1 MAYLFKLPQIAD
13 LTPEQQVALSETDP
27 IALSGGAGT
36 GKTVVSLWRHLQ
48 MMEDLGKYS
57 VLVTYTK
64 TLRFYIEKSLD
75 SIENKDMFLKKQI
88 LPPSKQVFNLLS
100 FPNGQWKVSEIII
113 DEAQDLKFDK
123 LKEISNHAENT
134 SYGADFNQQ
143 LYSNTVTYDEM
154 EDYFDN
160 NTPYS
165 LQQNFR
171 NTYHILN
178 FVKNF
183 LPQFSISQD
192 SLNVLLNGDFDNNI
206 DANIGRKP
214 DLLVIKDKGIEIDKI
229 IEIIN
234 ANKSETHNISIL
246 LPFGNSGEESVENY
260 HTLLSKKGIQC
271 SKYYNEM
278 RTDVTSIENI
288 HITTFKSAKGLEF
301 DTVIIPF
308 FHKCKDF
315 IARSKYTRVNEE
327 DYYVALTRTKSNL
340 YLLSDKNLDFID
352 DNIYS
357 MQEVTVSI
365 STNDSFKHSIPNIDI
380 DDDTMPF

>member
-1 MAYLFKLPQIAD
+1 MAYFFKLPQITD
-13 LTPEQQVALSETDP
+13 LTPEQQSALSEADP

-36 GKTVVSLWRHLQ
+36 GKTVVSIWRHLLG
-48 MMEDLGKYS
+48 MENLGKYS
-57 VLVTYTK
+57 VIVTYTK

-75 SIENKDMFLKKQI
+75 SVENKEIFLNKQI

-100 FPNGQWKVSEIII
+100 FPSGQWKVAEIII
-113 DEAQDLKFDK
+113 DEAQDLKFEK
-123 LKEISNHAENT
+123 LKEISNYAENI

-192 SLNVLLNGDFDNNI
+192 SLNVLLNGDLNNNI
-206 DANIGRKP
+206 QPNTGIKP
-214 DLLVIKDKGIEIDKI
+214 SFFIIKEKEIEIDKI
-229 IEIIN
+229 VEIIN
-234 ANKSETHNISIL
+234 AFKSDAHSIAIL
-246 LPFGNSGEESVENY
+246 LPFGNRGEESVENY
-260 HTLLSKKGIQC
+260 HTLLKQKGIKC

-278 RTDVTSIENI
+278 RTDVTSIENV
-288 HITTFKSAKGLEF
+288 HVTTFKSAKGLEF

-315 IARSKYTRVNEE
+315 ITRSNSTRVNEE
-327 DYYVALTRTKSNL
+327 DYYVAITRTKFNL
-340 YLLSDKNLDFID
+340 YLLSDKKLDFVNS
-352 DNIYS
+352 NICNIED
-357 MQEVTVSI
+357 MTRVKVDT
-365 STNDSFKHSIPNIDI
+365 IPPIDI
-380 DDDTMPF
+380 ENDTIPF

>member
-1 MAYLFKLPQIAD
+1 MAYLFKLPQITD
-13 LTPEQQVALSETDP
+13 LTPEQQIALSETDP

-75 SIENKDMFLKKQI
+75 SVENKDIFLTKQI
-88 LPPSKQVFNLLS
+88 LPPSKQVFNLLN
-100 FPNGQWKVSEIII
+100 FPRGQWKVAEIII
-113 DEAQDLKFDK
+113 DEAQDLKFEK

-143 LYSNTVTYDEM
+143 LYSGTVTYDEM
-154 EDYFDN
+154 EDYFYD
-160 NTPYS
+160 NTPYA

-183 LPQFSISQD
+183 LPAFAINQD
-192 SLNVLLNGDFDNNI
+192 SLNVLLHGDFNNNI
-206 DANIGRKP
+206 DPNIGIKP
-214 DLLVIKDKGIEIDKI
+214 QLLVIKDKELEIDKI
-229 IEIIN
+229 IEII
-234 ANKSETHNISIL
+234 KKLKEYDSHNIAIL

-260 HTLLSKKGIQC
+260 HTLLKQKGIEC

-278 RTDVTSIENI
+278 KTDVTSIENV
-288 HITTFKSAKGLEF
+288 HVTTFKSSKGLEF
-301 DTVIIPF
+301 HSVIIPF

-315 IARSKYTRVNEE
+315 IRRSQQTRVREE

-340 YLLSDKNLDFID
+340 YLLSYEKLDFID
-352 DNIYS
+352 SNTCEI
-357 MQEVTVSI
+357 EEIKI
-365 STNDSFKHSIPNIDI
+365 STNDSIEYIQPNINI
-380 DDDTMPF
+380 NNNSMPF